1 MSRWK
6 SKKITNQRLM
16 ISKKIIGKN
25 KHQMLKIKKIKLKPM
40 KTSKIKLLKWS
51 MLLPPLAQKL
61 RMNSKIRE
69 VEGMVEDLEV
79 GEEGVEAIILIGEED
94 LDIHSHTR
102 DSRIREAKNSISKI
116 NIEEEVE
123 VEDVVVEAIIHS
135 LGIKKTTRIAPMIS
149 MSFRRRVKNI
159 TTIKEGD
166 VVTLEDEEPEVKEVS
181 SEVAV
186 EVVEGFNHK
195 KIMSNQKQRYNM
207 ILNQS
212 QVSLFTKKSERE
224 VKSKLISEISSIHNS
239 INNRNPMG

>member
-16 ISKKIIGKN
+16 ISKKIIGKS

-102 DSRIREAKNSISKI
+102 DSRIKEAKNSTSKI
-116 NIEEEVE
+116 NTEEEVE

-135 LGIKKTTRIAPMIS
+135 SGIKRTTKIALMIS
-149 MSFRRRVKNI
+149 MLFRRKARNN
-159 TTIKEGD
+159 TTIREED
-166 VVTLEDEEPEVKEVS
+166 VVTSEDEE
-181 SEVAV
+181 
-186 EVVEGFNHK
+186 
-195 KIMSNQKQRYNM
+195 
-207 ILNQS
+207 
-212 QVSLFTKKSERE
+212 
-224 VKSKLISEISSIHNS
+224 
-239 INNRNPMG
+239 